1 MKKKRI
7 ISIILSLITMFSAF
21 SAYAI
26 SDSEALDRGISYG
39 WAEYDHDESITRAEF
54 AEMMLRF
61 AVIPATGGSTS
72 SFEDIPNGDES
83 LSYINTAVD
92 QKIILPYLNNRF
104 DPEGIFS
111 VSLS

>member
-39 WAEYDHDESITRAEF
+39 WQNMTMTR
-54 AEMMLRF
+54 
-61 AVIPATGGSTS
+61 V
-72 SFEDIPNGDES
+72 
-83 LSYINTAVD
+83 
-92 QKIILPYLNNRF
+92 
-104 DPEGIFS
+104 
-111 VSLS
+111 

>member
-39 WAEYDHDESITRAEF
+39 WAEYDQIGRASCRE
-54 AEMMLRF
+54 R
-61 AVIPATGGSTS
+61 V
-72 SFEDIPNGDES
+72 
-83 LSYINTAVD
+83 
-92 QKIILPYLNNRF
+92 
-104 DPEGIFS
+104 
-111 VSLS
+111 

>member
-61 AVIPATGGSTS
+61 AVIPA
-72 SFEDIPNGDES
+72 
-83 LSYINTAVD
+83 
-92 QKIILPYLNNRF
+92 KIGRAH
-104 DPEGIFS
+104 
-111 VSLS
+111 V

>member
-83 LSYINTAVD
+83 LSI
-92 QKIILPYLNNRF
+92 QRLIRK
-104 DPEGIFS
+104 
-111 VSLS
+111 

>member
-39 WAEYDHDESITRAEF
+39 WAEYDHDESGVCRNDA
-54 AEMMLRF
+54 
-61 AVIPATGGSTS
+61 
-72 SFEDIPNGDES
+72 
-83 LSYINTAVD
+83 
-92 QKIILPYLNNRF
+92 
-104 DPEGIFS
+104 
-111 VSLS
+111 